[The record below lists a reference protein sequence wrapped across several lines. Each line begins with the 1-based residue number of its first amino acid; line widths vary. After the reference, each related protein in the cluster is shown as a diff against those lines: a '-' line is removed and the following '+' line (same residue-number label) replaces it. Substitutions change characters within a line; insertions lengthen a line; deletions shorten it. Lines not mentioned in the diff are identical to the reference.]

1 MTTSCQPTTGF
12 IKRIVWINYE
22 RKPLKYF
29 SNGRLIFGSF
39 FETKKLKKEIYLN
52 EK

>member
-12 IKRIVWINYE
+12 IKRIVWINYK

-39 FETKKLKKEIYLN
+39 FVKKNI
-52 EK
+52 EKGSLFK